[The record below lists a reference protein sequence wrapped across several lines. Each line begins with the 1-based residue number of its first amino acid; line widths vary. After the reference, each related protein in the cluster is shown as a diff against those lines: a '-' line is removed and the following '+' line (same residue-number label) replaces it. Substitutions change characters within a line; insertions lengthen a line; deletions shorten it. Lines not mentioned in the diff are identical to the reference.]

1 MNRSGSRIA
10 ARRRPDVSVRWT
22 LLSAMLQVGFRWGSR
37 VRLRAEGSLGT
48 RMARLSLLMFFVSHL
63 AAFGRVIPVNTCV
76 ANLTSID
83 GAVQQW
89 ALERK
94 LMATNTYALDNR
106 ELLSYMKGSTLP
118 RCPSGGRYWP
128 AATIAG
134 EPLCSIHGKRS
145 QPTDA
150 ERKFEEFK
158 WRGEAGRAMVI
169 SLCALMLA
177 FLSRELRGTQSLGCK
192 VVAALSLAAGVGWCF
207 RVVLMDDPR
216 SAFPLMA
223 FSIYAASG
231 TLVFASLCRNS
242 RVWIRVSA
250 LVAATLLGLLT
261 LIGAAGVWQELK

>member
-1 MNRSGSRIA
+1 
-10 ARRRPDVSVRWT
+10 
-22 LLSAMLQVGFRWGSR
+22 MLEVGFRWDSR
-37 VRLRAEGSLGT
+37 VRLRAEGLLGR
-48 RMARLSLLMFFVSHL
+48 RMACLSLLMFFASHL

-94 LMATNTYALDNR
+94 LMATNTYSFENP
-106 ELLSYMKGSTLP
+106 ELLSYLKGSTLP

-128 AATIAG
+128 AANIAG
-134 EPLCSIHGKRS
+134 EPRCSVHGKRS
-145 QPTDA
+145 QPIDA

-177 FLSRELRGTQSLGCK
+177 FLSRELQGTQSLGCK
-192 VVAALSLAAGVGWCF
+192 VVAALSMTAGVGWCL
-207 RVVLMDDPR
+207 RMVLMDAPR

-231 TLVFASLCRNS
+231 TLVFASLCRDS
-242 RVWIRVSA
+242 RIWIRVSA
-250 LVAATLLGLLT
+250 LIAATLLGLLT
-261 LIGAAGVWQELK
+261 LVGAAAVWQELK